1 MAICNDRNNYTG
13 TRRGNRET
21 VTPIKG
27 SVMKNKKH
35 FHYKIYSFNVIPQI
49 WADKIIINLTIRAS
63 CAPRI
68 IYPAIS
74 KLFPEDIFGTL

>member
-1 MAICNDRNNYTG
+1 ML
-13 TRRGNRET
+13 
-21 VTPIKG
+21 VQG

-74 KLFPEDIFGTL
+74 KLFPEDIFGTLDVCDQYVIKFGKIKNIIG